1 MQRVR
6 RTGSAAPG
14 RLGGN
19 RRRLLEPHGQLL
31 GELVA
36 AKSDITLD
44 ELREA
49 LGTRGIAVSRA
60 TVQRMVKRLGLTLN
74 KSR

>member
-1 MQRVR
+1 MCAR
-6 RTGSAAPG
+6 RPVLRLAGSVAPDDG
-14 RLGGN
+14 
-19 RRRLLEPHGQLL
+19 LLEPHAQLL

-60 TVQRMVKRLGLTLN
+60 TVQRMVKRLGLTQK